1 MYGNP
6 LCIIWEI
13 AFKHE
18 VLESGR
24 VLYIHKLFLIKI
36 YLKRWKAL
44 EKRNFFFF
52 FWGGWDGKWSGI
64 QANAQF
70 TITYKPI
77 KTQN

>member
-18 VLESGR
+18 VLESRR

-52 FWGGWDGKWSGI
+52 LGGGGMGSGVG
-64 QANAQF
+64 
-70 TITYKPI
+70 YKLMLSSL
-77 KTQN
+77 